1 MVSITFHIK
10 DCPQKQ
16 PARSHILVLLPAFF
30 DCNCCCSDCPD
41 CCCCCCRTAPIA
53 ATAPT
58 APTALTADQL
68 TEVSGALLP
77 ICCFSSWTVVINH
90 LRNHLSFDWLKDR
103 VLLHSQ
109 RKHPS
114 DRLHLI
120 RGEERRNVTCV
131 ALCNKLLLAVYKLC
145 QVAYHCTHPL
155 HVFECG
161 ATICHRT
168 VVPKWPHTFSN
179 PIYSGVKL
187 QQLHRQRQWQRAT
200 AGSTLDNDWAVCE
213 KNQCTMFYFWT
224 FN

>member
-16 PARSHILVLLPAFF
+16 PAQSLLHILVLLPAFF

-41 CCCCCCRTAPIA
+41 CCCCCCRTAP
-53 ATAPT
+53 TAPT
-58 APTALTADQL
+58 ALTALTADQL

-145 QVAYHCTHPL
+145 QVANHCTHPL

-224 FN
+224 FD